1 MRFVLIAACALLVT
15 PALLN
20 AATCKGPLSS
30 DERRA
35 VIDEDAKGDPVLAE
49 AIALERAKYQDLSPA
64 KDVASPV
71 KIAWEQA
78 RRLLLLGAVRV
89 AAEHHDLSVF
99 LFTKSG
105 KAFTTREP
113 HLDEIWKVVKEVDPC
128 GVYVVRLTE

>member
-1 MRFVLIAACALLVT
+1 MRIVVVTACVLLVT

-20 AATCKGPLSS
+20 AATCRDPLSS

-49 AIALERAKYQDLSPA
+49 AIALERAKYEDISPA
-64 KDVASPV
+64 KDVVSPA
-71 KIAWEQA
+71 KIAWEHA
-78 RRLLLLGAVRV
+78 RRLVLLGAVRV
-89 AAEHHDLSVF
+89 VAQHHDLSVF

-113 HLDEIWKVVKEVDPC
+113 HLDDIWKVVKEVDPC
-128 GVYVVRLTE
+128 GVYVARLTE